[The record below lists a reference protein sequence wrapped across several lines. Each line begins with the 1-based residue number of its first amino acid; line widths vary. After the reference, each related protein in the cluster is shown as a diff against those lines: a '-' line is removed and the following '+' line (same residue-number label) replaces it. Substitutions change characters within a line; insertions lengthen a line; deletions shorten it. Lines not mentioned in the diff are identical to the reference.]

1 MTEIFII
8 GAGASG
14 MMAAIEASREA
25 LRLNKKVNITILE
38 HNNTH
43 GRKLLATGNG
53 RCNLTNRQLDI
64 SCFRSHDMEWLEAYL
79 NSDNNDIADKI
90 ISYFEE
96 LGMMCTDK
104 NGYIYPY
111 SCQASTVNDILY
123 DSCLTYGVSFIFDA
137 HVLEV
142 KSYENKGYII
152 KTSEGYTDNTGN
164 RKKRRN
170 EYISDKVIMACGSK
184 AYPKLGADGSSYKL
198 VSDIGLKVIDIVPA
212 LTGLKCRGK
221 YFELAAGARTN
232 AKLSLY
238 VDHELTAV
246 DKGELQLTDYGISG
260 IPVFQISRY
269 ASYGLADGCK
279 VHCDIDFMPEYSLDN
294 VLEKITHSIKLREES
309 DLYTILCGMLNNRIV
324 HMLLAY
330 CKIDEKIKGCDLT
343 DIQVNDVAE
352 AIKSF
357 YAVIVGTNDYE
368 QSQICAGGVKLSEL
382 NETFESVRMSGLY
395 VTGELLDVD
404 GMCGGY
410 NLHWAWISGMTAG
423 RNAVKG

>member
-14 MMAAIEASREA
+14 MIAAIEASKEA
-25 LRLNKKVNITILE
+25 LKLEKKVNVTILE

-53 RCNLTNRQLDI
+53 RCNLTNRQLNV
-64 SCFRSHDMEWLEAYL
+64 SCFRSHDMERLATYL
-79 NSDNNDIADKI
+79 NTDNNDKPDKV
-90 ISYFEE
+90 ISYFEG

-111 SCQASTVNDILY
+111 SCQASTVNDILF
-123 DSCLTYGVSFIFDA
+123 DSCLKYGVKFIFDA

-142 KSYENKGYII
+142 KPHEAKGYVV
-152 KTSEGYTDNTGN
+152 KTSEGYTDEAGN
-164 RKKRRN
+164 RKKKRN
-170 EYISDKVIMACGSK
+170 EYRADKVVMACGSK

-198 VSDIGLKVIDIVPA
+198 VSDMGLKIVDIVPA

-221 YFELAAGARTN
+221 YFELASGARTN
-232 AKLSLY
+232 VKLSLY

-279 VHCDIDFMPEYSLDN
+279 VHCDIDFMQEYSSDK
-294 VLEKITHSIKLREES
+294 VLEMIAYNIKLRKES
-309 DLYTILCGMLNNRIV
+309 DIYTVLCGMLNNRIV
-324 HMLLAY
+324 HMILAY
-330 CKIDEKIKGCDLT
+330 CKIDESIKGCNIT
-343 DIQVNDVAE
+343 DIQIKDIVE
-352 AIKSF
+352 AIKAF

-368 QSQICAGGVKLSEL
+368 QSQICAGGVKLSEVDE
-382 NETFESVRMSGLY
+382 NFESVKMPDLY
-395 VTGELLDVD
+395 ITGELLDVD

-423 RNAVKG
+423 RNVVKG